1 MSRFPKFLVAVAVV
15 APTFLSHPVT
25 AQDDTAA
32 AQTADAQTTGTK
44 VLRHAVFF
52 DFKDEAFESDIKPI
66 VDAFDGLPK
75 KIDAIKGYERGINL
89 NSGASGGG
97 YTHAFLLSFADEK
110 GRETYLPHPD
120 HKAFGGVLRPHLK
133 SVFVIDYWGQTA
145 ELKKPHLKHAVFFK
159 FKADADPKAIADVEQ
174 SFVDLAAKID
184 TIRHFEWGKN
194 NSPEKHDQ
202 GFTHA
207 FMVTFDD
214 LEDLAAYGPHPAHK
228 ELVEKLNPVIDEVRV
243 IDFQVR

>member
-1 MSRFPKFLVAVAVV
+1 MSRLPKFLVALAVV
-15 APTFLSHPVT
+15 VSSFVCDYVT
-25 AQDDTAA
+25 AQDNAA
-32 AQTADAQTTGTK
+32 AAKTAGTPGMGTK

-52 DFKDEAFESDIKPI
+52 DFKDDAFLSDIKPVI
-66 VDAFDGLPK
+66 DAFDGLPK
-75 KIDAIKGYERGINL
+75 KIDAIKGYERGENL

-97 YTHAFLLSFADEK
+97 YTHAFLLTFADEK

-120 HKAFGGVLRPHLK
+120 HQSFGGVLRPHLK
-133 SVFVIDYWGQTA
+133 NVFVIDYWGQSA

-159 FKADADPKAIADVEQ
+159 FKADADAKAIADVEQ
-174 SFVDLAAKID
+174 TFVGLANKID

-194 NSPEKHDQ
+194 NSPETHDQ

-207 FMVTFDD
+207 FMVTFDN

-228 ELVEKLNPVIDEVRV
+228 ELVEKLNPVIDQVRV